1 MTHTICHALL
11 RVLFLVFAGLIA
23 LICAA
28 QVLYLVIVD
37 KAYRKD
43 LFARGFAKPER

>member
-11 RVLFLVFAGLIA
+11 RVLFLVFAGLI
-23 LICAA
+23 LVICAV
-28 QVLYLVIVD
+28 QVCYLVIVD

-43 LFARGFAKPER
+43 LFEREFGKRER

>member
-23 LICAA
+23 VICAA
-28 QVLYLVIVD
+28 QVCYLVIVD
-37 KAYRKD
+37 KDYRKD
-43 LFARGFAKPER
+43 LFERELGKPER